1 MNFDKLLRKFRRKV
15 QANGTLEEVRNR
27 QHYIKPTTQRR
38 NALNAAKR
46 REWRRRMEDE
56 LITRKNRLY

>member
-1 MNFDKLLRKFRRKV
+1 MNFDKQLRNFRRKV
-15 QANGTLEEVRNR
+15 SNDGVLEEVRER
-27 QHYIKPTTQRR
+27 QYYIKPTTRRR

-46 REWRRRMEDE
+46 REWRRRMDEE

>member
-1 MNFDKLLRKFRRKV
+1 MNFEKKLRKFRRRV
-15 QANGTLEEVRNR
+15 SNSGVLEEYRNR
-27 QHYIKPTTQRR
+27 QHYVKPTTRRR

-46 REWRRRMEDE
+46 REWRRRMEEE